1 MKNYSPRIILGLVAV
16 LLSSKFFA
24 GNDPNT
30 GFLRFEA
37 IQHEGK
43 IDIIWKVAPTA
54 DVKKFVVQRS
64 KDGVNFESLTELNRG
79 VFTPEFAPEFGEF
92 VERDYTPYAGTSF
105 YRLLEEKTDG
115 KTYYSEVVPVNLQY
129 SNGKWHIMTEAEAA
143 NVKEVDLSYL
153 KNKTMLLV
161 LRDKKGIEFFA
172 NVVVTETGKTI
183 KAKVDKGI
191 IPAGQ
196 YLVIATS
203 KDELFSKNVT
213 IVE

>member
-1 MKNYSPRIILGLVAV
+1 MKNYTPRIIFGLVAL
-16 LLSSKFFA
+16 LLSLKFIA
-24 GNDPNT
+24 SNDPKE

-43 IDIIWKVAPTA
+43 IDILWKVAPTS

-64 KDGVNFESLTELNRG
+64 KDGSNFESLTELNG
-79 VFTPEFAPEFGEF
+79 STVSPEFGEF
-92 VERDYTPYAGTSF
+92 IERDYTPYAGTSY
-105 YRLLEEKTDG
+105 YRLMQEKNDG
-115 KTYYSEVVPVNLQY
+115 KTYYSDVVPVNLQY
-129 SNGKWHIMTEAEAA
+129 SNGKWHIMTESEAA
-143 NVKEVDLSYL
+143 NIKETDLSAL
-153 KNKTMLLV
+153 KNKSMLLV

-172 NVVVTETGKTI
+172 NVIVSETGKTI
-183 KAKVDKGI
+183 KAKVDKGT
-191 IPAGQ
+191 IPIGE